1 MKKISL
7 YKSDIV
13 TGALLGIL
21 TIGLCGLTGLV
32 VGARMRQAEEYEN
45 DTKTTIV
52 EVNSKEKT
60 ENGTT
65 CIKDLISLTES
76 YTCRPKYQYKVNGE
90 TVTEE
95 TYNSLEE
102 GKIYNCK
109 LRGKTRIYDCE
120 TLWK

>member
-1 MKKISL
+1 MKRVNL
-7 YKSDIV
+7 YKSDIT
-13 TGALLGIL
+13 TGVILGIL
-21 TIGLCGLTGLV
+21 TIGLCALTGIV
-32 VGARMRQAEEYEN
+32 VISRMRQAEEYEDN
-45 DTKTTIV
+45 AKTTIV

-65 CIKDLISLTES
+65 CIKDLVSLTES

-102 GKIYNCK
+102 GKFYNCK

-120 TLWK
+120 ALWK